1 MDFVMSGDAS
11 VTDLTLHVFLQ
22 KTDPPAIP
30 VTPAEAATD
39 ESSFWD
45 AWSTTVDGQPLEDLA
60 TDALLEAK
68 KAVDSNG
75 LKLAGYEK
83 IKSALK
89 YLIEDTDL
97 LEGEML
103 EDVNNTMPDSTIEG
117 HWTHDGVWLEL
128 SGHWEL
134 EYCHYS
140 G

>member
-11 VTDLTLHVFLQ
+11 VTGLTLHVFLQ
-22 KTDPPAIP
+22 
-30 VTPAEAATD
+30 EN
-39 ESSFWD
+39 ESSLWNE
-45 AWSTTVDGQPLEDLA
+45 WTTTVDDQPLEDLA

-103 EDVNNTMPDSTIEG
+103 EDVNTIEG
-117 HWTHDGVWLEL
+117 HWTHDGVRLEL

-140 G
+140 

>member
-11 VTDLTLHVFLQ
+11 VTGLTLHVFLQ
-22 KTDPPAIP
+22 ETDPPAIP

-45 AWSTTVDGQPLEDLA
+45 EWSTTVDDQPLEDLA
-60 TDALLEAK
+60 TDALLEAR
-68 KAVDSNG
+68 KAVDSND

-83 IKSALK
+83 IKSAIK
-89 YLIEDTDL
+89 YLIEDSDRL
-97 LEGEML
+97 RDEML
-103 EDVNNTMPDSTIEG
+103 EDVNNTLPDSTIEG
-117 HWTHDGVWLEL
+117 HWDHDGVRLEL